1 MLTVYPFRATGRQQE
16 NRVPFA
22 NKAPCTPVTLPLPWP
37 CNFFRPNVSHLFV
50 KQFTSRSARAAGVS
64 AMESKPNRYLEAF
77 KEGGNLVGLS
87 SLVALSA
94 ATLTPIPLLA
104 GLVAEAAYLLFVPDS
119 RWYDARL
126 SRRNDVEVEK
136 RRQVLKAQTFAQLE
150 DDMQS
155 RFTRLEG
162 IRAQISTQV
171 DAQAPDDRKWFATVL
186 RKLDY
191 LLEKFLLFAGKEAE
205 FRRYLGSVWTD
216 ECGSQRRPASRN
228 TDESL
233 APSPGRAAQ
242 MVTEVQ
248 ASYGRDME
256 QAKALQAKEEDANTK
271 AVLEKRVQVLQ
282 QRSEGVGKIGRIL
295 TNLQYQ
301 LALLED
307 TFGLINDQ
315 IRARSP
321 EQVLADIE
329 GVVDQTDSMTQLL
342 EELAPYQQIGA

>member
-1 MLTVYPFRATGRQQE
+1 
-16 NRVPFA
+16 
-22 NKAPCTPVTLPLPWP
+22 
-37 CNFFRPNVSHLFV
+37 
-50 KQFTSRSARAAGVS
+50 
-64 AMESKPNRYLEAF
+64 MESKASKANRFREAL
-77 KEGGNLVGLS
+77 KEGGNLAGLTGI
-87 SLVALSA
+87 VALSA
-94 ATLTPIPLLA
+94 ALLSPLPLLA

-119 RWYDARL
+119 HWYDARL
-126 SRRNDVEVEK
+126 SRRNDAAVEQ
-136 RRQVLKAQTFAQLE
+136 RRQQLKAQTFTQIDA
-150 DDMQS
+150 DMQA

-162 IRAQISTQV
+162 IRQQINTQAQS
-171 DAQAPDDRKWFATVL
+171 DRKWFLTVL

-191 LLEKFLLFAGKEAE
+191 LLEKFLLFAGKEAG
-205 FRRYLGSVWTD
+205 FRQYVASVWTD
-216 ECGSQRRPASRN
+216 QCGSQHRVVPRRPEDGMVPPAAR
-228 TDESL
+228 T
-233 APSPGRAAQ
+233 AQ

-248 ASYGRDME
+248 ASYAHE
-256 QAKALQAKEEDANTK
+256 IESAAALLTKETDPSTK

-282 QRSEGVGKIGRIL
+282 QRSEGVEKIGRIL

-342 EELAPYQQIGA
+342 EELAPYEQTD

>member
-1 MLTVYPFRATGRQQE
+1 
-16 NRVPFA
+16 
-22 NKAPCTPVTLPLPWP
+22 
-37 CNFFRPNVSHLFV
+37 
-50 KQFTSRSARAAGVS
+50 
-64 AMESKPNRYLEAF
+64 MESKPNRILEAF

-126 SRRNDVEVEK
+126 SKRSNAEVEK
-136 RRQVLKAQTFAQLE
+136 RRQALKAQTFLQLE
-150 DDMQS
+150 PEMQS
-155 RFTRLEG
+155 RFTRLES
-162 IRAQISTQV
+162 IRTQINAQV
-171 DAQAPDDRKWFATVL
+171 DSQAQDDRKWFATVL
-186 RKLDY
+186 QKLDY

-205 FRRYLGSVWTD
+205 FRRYLGSVWAD
-216 ECGSQRRPASRN
+216 ECGSSQRPAANRV
-228 TDESL
+228 EGPA
-233 APSPGRAAQ
+233 APSAGRATQ
-242 MVTEVQ
+242 MVKEVQ
-248 ASYGRDME
+248 ASYGRDAE

-301 LALLED
+301 IALLED

>member
-1 MLTVYPFRATGRQQE
+1 MAGLTGI
-16 NRVPFA
+16 
-22 NKAPCTPVTLPLPWP
+22 
-37 CNFFRPNVSHLFV
+37 
-50 KQFTSRSARAAGVS
+50 
-64 AMESKPNRYLEAF
+64 
-77 KEGGNLVGLS
+77 
-87 SLVALSA
+87 VALSA
-94 ATLTPIPLLA
+94 ALLSPLPLLA

-119 RWYDARL
+119 HWYDARL
-126 SRRNDVEVEK
+126 SRRNDAAVEQ
-136 RRQVLKAQTFAQLE
+136 RRQQLKAQTFTQIDA
-150 DDMQS
+150 DMQA

-162 IRAQISTQV
+162 IWQQINTQAQS
-171 DAQAPDDRKWFATVL
+171 DRKWFLTVL

-191 LLEKFLLFAGKEAE
+191 LLEKFLLFAGKEAG
-205 FRRYLGSVWTD
+205 FRQYVASVWTD
-216 ECGSQRRPASRN
+216 QCGSQHRVVPRRPEDGMVPPAAR
-228 TDESL
+228 T
-233 APSPGRAAQ
+233 AQ

-248 ASYGRDME
+248 TSYAHE
-256 QAKALQAKEEDANTK
+256 IESAAALLTKETDPSTK

-282 QRSEGVGKIGRIL
+282 QRSEGVEKIGRIL

-342 EELAPYQQIGA
+342 EELAPYEQTD